1 MKKTLKK
8 EGIKLS
14 DKFKIAE
21 TETFQKVLNE
31 TKHKKIYAKIATYI
45 YPQLQ
50 NNPFYGPNI
59 KKLKGEYEAF
69 YRYRI
74 GDYRLFYQVNK
85 DQITVFIITLLHR
98 KDAYR
103 S

>member
-1 MKKTLKK
+1 
-8 EGIKLS
+8 LS

-21 TETFQKVLNE
+21 TETFQKVIQRRKFN
-31 TKHKKIYAKIATYI
+31 KIYTKITTYI

-50 NNPFYGPNI
+50 KNPFYGPNI

-74 GDYRLFYQVNK
+74 GNYRLFYQVNK
-85 DQITVFIITLLHR
+85 NRVTVFIITLLNR
-98 KDAYR
+98 KDSY
-103 S
+103 

>member
-1 MKKTLKK
+1 M
-8 EGIKLS
+8 S

-21 TETFQKVLNE
+21 TETFQKVINK
-31 TKHKKIYAKIATYI
+31 TKFTKIYTKISTYI

-50 NNPFYGPNI
+50 KNPFYGPNI

-74 GDYRLFYQVNK
+74 GKYRLFYQVDKN
-85 DQITVFIITLLHR
+85 QITVFIITLLPR
-98 KDAYR
+98 KDSY
-103 S
+103 